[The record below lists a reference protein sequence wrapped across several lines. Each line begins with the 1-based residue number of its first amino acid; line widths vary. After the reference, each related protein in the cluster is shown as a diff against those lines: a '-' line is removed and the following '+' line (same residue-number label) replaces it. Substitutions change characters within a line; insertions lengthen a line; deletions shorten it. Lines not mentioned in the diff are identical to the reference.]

1 MKEEVQLKMKA
12 LAKKLK
18 DNELQRQER
27 LEAALAENERLK
39 EAEAKLKRQIE
50 DLNSRLDGGKG
61 QATIESLKVLFSIV
75 LYYFLLFSI
84 ILYYSL
90 LFSIILYYSLL
101 FSTYCY

>member
-50 DLNSRLDGGKG
+50 DLNSRLDGGQA
-61 QATIESLKVLFSIV
+61 QATIERLKVL
-75 LYYFLLFSI
+75 LLHSGVG
-84 ILYYSL
+84 S
-90 LFSIILYYSLL
+90 
-101 FSTYCY
+101 